1 MATNKIQG
9 FVKLLLDS
17 GSITQDQVVDAENLA
32 KQTDRAIAQTLVQLG
47 YSTEEE
53 VMRALAEH
61 NRMEYVD
68 LSEVEIPEMVI
79 ELMPEAV
86 ARENIVL
93 PMSEVDGGLKVL
105 MSEPGDVD
113 TIEKLRFILNRDVT
127 VALATR
133 SSITLAINRMYGQV
147 EGESADS
154 ILQEFTDTA
163 IDFTE
168 TVDDDSGGDGKGD
181 EESSAPIVRLVQ
193 LMITEAVQLRASD
206 IHVEPFEDRVRIRY
220 RIDGVLHERDRLPK
234 RQLGAI
240 ISRIKILSSIDIAE
254 KRRPQD
260 GRIKVN
266 VGEKVS
272 NMDYHCMMVFF
283 MKKV

>member
-86 ARENIVL
+86 ARENTVL
-93 PMSEVDGGLKVL
+93 PMSEIDGGLKVL

-133 SSITLAINRMYGQV
+133 SSITLAINRMYGPV
-147 EGESADS
+147 SYTH
-154 ILQEFTDTA
+154 LTLPT
-163 IDFTE
+163 
-168 TVDDDSGGDGKGD
+168 KR
-181 EESSAPIVRLVQ
+181 IV
-193 LMITEAVQLRASD
+193 
-206 IHVEPFEDRVRIRY
+206 
-220 RIDGVLHERDRLPK
+220 
-234 RQLGAI
+234 
-240 ISRIKILSSIDIAE
+240 
-254 KRRPQD
+254 
-260 GRIKVN
+260 
-266 VGEKVS
+266 
-272 NMDYHCMMVFF
+272 
-283 MKKV
+283 